1 MRFVRKACD
10 NKGCKCLS
18 WPCSPIV
25 TLALRFDLQC
35 KEYKHDGTQTT
46 FRQCKSW
53 KAVEIDCH
61 SFYHSLIFET
71 MCLTVF
77 QTTIA
82 CQNDPKW
89 STTMTKAK
97 TQAQPRKQNSSLQ
110 FSSTKVTT
118 SAIGV
123 SRPCIQNQYFNST
136 KSPSDP
142 VRHWHLDQ
150 PWAES
155 SRKCFM
161 FQWSS
166 TTILWESFY
175 GLFFGESYSDIQF
188 PWC

>member
-1 MRFVRKACD
+1 MQFVRKACD

-46 FRQCKSW
+46 FRHCKSW

-136 KSPSDP
+136 KSPLRPRSP
-142 VRHWHLDQ
+142 LA
-150 PWAES
+150 PWPALGRIFTE
-155 SRKCFM
+155 M
-161 FQWSS
+161 FHVSMIFHNNS
-166 TTILWESFY
+166 FRNFLRSLLW
-175 GLFFGESYSDIQF
+175 GVV
-188 PWC
+188 

>member
-1 MRFVRKACD
+1 MWEIVGVCHEARLDPNRLRRFDGLRSAQTKWLKIQHDLAGQVSDKRIIKSRDPPDPPLNPMQFVRKACD

-46 FRQCKSW
+46 FRHCKSW

-82 CQNDPKW
+82 CQNDPK
-89 STTMTKAK
+89 
-97 TQAQPRKQNSSLQ
+97 
-110 FSSTKVTT
+110 
-118 SAIGV
+118 
-123 SRPCIQNQYFNST
+123 
-136 KSPSDP
+136 
-142 VRHWHLDQ
+142 
-150 PWAES
+150 
-155 SRKCFM
+155 
-161 FQWSS
+161 
-166 TTILWESFY
+166 
-175 GLFFGESYSDIQF
+175 
-188 PWC
+188 